1 MGQKPLAEKSL
12 HRLCVA
18 MIQLVNTQTPFRQRL
33 ARLKAQS
40 LALVIEHAPCC
51 LLTAIAA
58 TIGLPL
64 LNHNPIIELGF
75 AIGGAMIG
83 EYVGHRYILRH
94 TCPETRHH
102 TLQRYAIALAI
113 GLITWGLHQILFHAH

>member
-1 MGQKPLAEKSL
+1 MTQF
-12 HRLCVA
+12 VD
-18 MIQLVNTQTPFRQRL
+18 TQTPLRRRWATFR
-33 ARLKAQS
+33 ARG
-40 LALVIEHAPCC
+40 LALMIEHAPCC

-64 LNHNPIIELGF
+64 LNHNPVIELGF

-94 TCPETRHH
+94 TCPETHAH
-102 TLQRYAIALAI
+102 TVQRYAIALAI
-113 GLITWGLHQILFHAH
+113 GLITWGLHQILFHQH